1 MGPNQTDNHLHS
13 KGNQKKTKRRL
24 TKWEKIISNDVTDRG
39 LISKIYKQLSQLN
52 SNKANNPI
60 DKWAKDLKRH
70 FSKEDIQMA
79 SKHMKN
85 CSTSL
90 TVREMQIRTTMRYH
104 LTSVR
109 MAIFNKSTNNTCWR
123 GCGEKGTL
131 LHCWWECKL
140 VQSLR

>member
-1 MGPNQTDNHLHS
+1 MGPNQTDNLLHS

-70 FSKEDIQMA
+70 FSKEDMQMA
-79 SKHMKN
+79 NNHMKN

-90 TVREMQIRTTMRYH
+90 TVREMQIKTIVRCHVTP
-104 LTSVR
+104 VR
-109 MAIFNKSTNNTCWR
+109 MAITNKSTHNKC
-123 GCGEKGTL
+123 
-131 LHCWWECKL
+131 
-140 VQSLR
+140 